1 MFSYKAYL
9 QQQLTLEQQKLDTY
23 TNILY
28 KLENNPFQS
37 ITPTL
42 TQQIQKQEIII
53 QNADKDLKQ
62 KITNFPSSQ
71 LQALALQ
78 KDQETLNRVTQLTN
92 KTKGLFSKNL
102 TSQEEE
108 ELRQLSKLPHF
119 YIEIIKTLKKF
130 HSIQFHDLCDKLRG
144 IGGLNPS
151 NTAWTFNTQKD
162 TFMIEGNSDAE
173 NKIVLQQLQFFE
185 QAKKELG
192 YTTKDQI
199 FGYAWTENTIKRKE
213 AEEKIEKLKKEI
225 AWHTTND
232 KRKESE
238 QIENIELTKNETRR
252 IKEKI
257 EQLNKLYAFYKT
269 SEGQDTYYQD
279 ITDKEQDLIKLYNL
293 HFEIQAKKE
302 DTSYEPLNKLSHRA
316 TDQEIQIL
324 LPAMRIAVENAP
336 PNITIYAPASYRVIE
351 TDGLQA
357 YAMGNTAY
365 ISRGYLTMPQYLPL
379 IVAYLAA
386 TLNTRIGI
394 LDYESQNPYYIIT
407 ARQLAHPY
415 DIPTL
420 TSYRNVEV
428 FNNIDTNLQ
437 GNLRERTEMIGIKTN
452 ATGTPEDI
460 RPQPLDILTGGGH
473 NFSHLSYSVINFM
486 GKQGQDTTHKKGYQA
501 LDLYLKD
508 LPAES
513 STRLYFRDIENWKN
527 QFRRYQRMIDALTSR
542 LGQGNS
548 LIGFISQMQTLIPSE
563 THDRIN
569 FHYSGAERIQFLKE
583 L

>member
-1 MFSYKAYL
+1 MFSYRAYL
-9 QQQLTLEQQKLDTY
+9 QQQLTIEQQKLDTY

-37 ITPTL
+37 ITLAL
-42 TQQIQKQEIII
+42 TQKIQEQEKII
-53 QNADKDLKQ
+53 QNADEDLKQ
-62 KITNFPSSQ
+62 KIANFPSSQ

-78 KDQETLNRVTQLTN
+78 KDQETLNQVTQLTN

-119 YIEIIKTLKKF
+119 YTETIKTLKKF

-151 NTAWTFNTQKD
+151 NTAWTFNTEKD
-162 TFMIEGNSDAE
+162 TFMLEGNSDIE
-173 NKIVLQQLQFFE
+173 NKITLKQLQFFE

-199 FGYAWTENTIKRKE
+199 FGYAWTKNTIKRKE
-213 AEEKIEKLKKEI
+213 AEEKIEKLQKEI
-225 AWHTTND
+225 AWHTIND
-232 KRKESE
+232 KNKTKE
-238 QIENIELTKNETRR
+238 QAKNIELTQKETKR
-252 IKEKI
+252 IKSKI
-257 EQLNKLYAFYKT
+257 AQLNKLYAFYMT
-269 SEGQDTYYQD
+269 SEGQDTDYRD
-279 ITDKEQDLIKLYNL
+279 ITDKEEDLIKLYNL
-293 HFEIQAKKE
+293 HFEIQEKKE

-324 LPAMRIAVENAP
+324 LPAMRTAAENAP
-336 PNITIYAPASYRVIE
+336 KDITIYAPASYRIIE
-351 TDGLQA
+351 SDGLQA

-379 IVAYLAA
+379 IVVYLAA
-386 TLNTRIGI
+386 TLNTRIGV
-394 LDYESQNPYYIIT
+394 LDYESQDPYYIIT

-420 TSYRNVEV
+420 TSYRSVEV
-428 FNNIDTNLQ
+428 FNNIDTNIQ
-437 GNLRERTEMIGIKTN
+437 GNPRERTEMIGIKTN

-486 GKQGQDTTHKKGYQA
+486 GSQGQDTTHKKGYQA

-513 STRLYFRDIENWKN
+513 STRLYFRDIENWRN
-527 QFRRYQRMIDALTSR
+527 QFRRYQRQIDALTSR

-548 LIGFISQMQTLIPSE
+548 LISFISQMQTLIPSE